1 MHRHGRHGARW
12 GRMRQIHFRA
22 RRAYPLRECNEE
34 AGVSYT
40 VIKTINGRQYEYL
53 QTSYREGGKVRT
65 KCVYIGPVGGRKRKK
80 RGGGFPP
87 VNPAAAVLGGIALAV
102 HIARRGVKSPDYKAK
117 SRPPDSRSA
126 RHMLERERQ
135 RWQRRMDDAKAGCG
149 KPQAKAEQDAG
160 WREFM
165 ERTTARQAAQDAPGR
180 AKGAKAKDFTVD
192 DEIEAR
198 EAKFEAAVD
207 EYNEGTTAAPD
218 SPAPD
223 DAPSESDDVSSQDG
237 NDTTGKQ

>member
-1 MHRHGRHGARW
+1 
-12 GRMRQIHFRA
+12 
-22 RRAYPLRECNEE
+22 
-34 AGVSYT
+34 VSYT

-65 KCVYIGPVGGRKRKK
+65 KSVYVGPVGGRKRRK
-80 RGGGFPP
+80 RGGGGFTP
-87 VNPAAAVLGGIALAV
+87 VNPAAIILGGIALAM
-102 HIARRGVKSPDYKAK
+102 HIAKYGTKSPNYK
-117 SRPPDSRSA
+117 SPNRPPDPRSA
-126 RHMLERERQ
+126 RHMLDRERQ
-135 RWQRRMDDAKAGCG
+135 RWERRIEDAKAGYG
-149 KPQAKAEQDAG
+149 KPKADAGQDAA

-165 ERTTARQAAQDAPGR
+165 ERTTARQTAQDAPGR

-198 EAKFEAAVD
+198 EAQFEAAVD

-223 DAPSESDDVSSQDG
+223 DAPSPSGPHEP
-237 NDTTGKQ
+237 

>member
-12 GRMRQIHFRA
+12 GRMRQIHLRA
-22 RRAYPLRECNEE
+22 RRAYSLRECNEE

-40 VIKTINGRQYEYL
+40 VIKTINGRKYEYM

-65 KCVYIGPVGGRKRKK
+65 KSVYIGPVGGRKRKK
-80 RGGGFPP
+80 RGGGGFPP
-87 VNPAAAVLGGIALAV
+87 VNPAAVVLGGIALAV
-102 HIARRGVKSPDYKAK
+102 HIARRGVKSPSYKAK
-117 SRPPDSRSA
+117 NRPPDPRSM
-126 RHMLERERQ
+126 RHMLDRERQ
-135 RWQRRMDDAKAGCG
+135 RWQRRIGDAKAGYG
-149 KPQAKAEQDAG
+149 KPHAKAEQDAG

-180 AKGAKAKDFTVD
+180 AQTSKAKDFTVD

-198 EAKFEAAVD
+198 TAKFEAAVD
-207 EYNEGTTAAPD
+207 EYNAGTTAAPD

-223 DAPSESDDVSSQDG
+223 DAPSPSGPREP
-237 NDTTGKQ
+237 